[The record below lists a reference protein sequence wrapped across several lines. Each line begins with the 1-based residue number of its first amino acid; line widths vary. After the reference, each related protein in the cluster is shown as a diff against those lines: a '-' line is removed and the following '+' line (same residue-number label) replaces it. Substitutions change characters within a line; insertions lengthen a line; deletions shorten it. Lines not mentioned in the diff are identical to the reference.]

1 MYAFLKV
8 ITAWHI
14 SGNNGIALAHV
25 AAIKGYRLVLIMPDS
40 ISLERRMVVMAF
52 GAEVVLT
59 NGEEGLKAA
68 TAKAKELAKRIPNSY
83 LLNQVVISFFPSS
96 L

>member
-1 MYAFLKV
+1 
-8 ITAWHI
+8 
-14 SGNNGIALAHV
+14 
-25 AAIKGYRLVLIMPDS
+25 MPDS